1 MRAAS
6 TSEDK
11 TLKVWDLEMGALVT
25 TFTCDAVAH
34 CCAFV
39 GNQVSPFKSLNRRCG
54 AQVRLRIP
62 LGTQDSRLLTF
73 SMLKTDY

>member
-1 MRAAS
+1 MVGKGTVVGGCGRAAS
-6 TSEDK
+6 ASEDK

-39 GNQVSPFKSLNRRCG
+39 GNHRIVAGDQSGRVHFPSLE
-54 AQVRLRIP
+54 
-62 LGTQDSRLLTF
+62 
-73 SMLKTDY
+73 LKEDN